1 MLEGAPV
8 IGAPPREC
16 INGRATGAT
25 AAPGSRS
32 RATERRA
39 AAVPGGAAAG
49 HHQGAAH
56 PQRHR
61 WGRVITISRDTG
73 PLTCRQRQLRQ
84 QRVPGQ
90 PQGQVRGVPQVPG
103 ALPLLQQH
111 QETQQTLR
119 GHQPL
124 WHTLDLRPT
133 LYLSLWMYLLNKNVK
148 KCI

>member
-1 MLEGAPV
+1 M
-8 IGAPPREC
+8 
-16 INGRATGAT
+16 
-25 AAPGSRS
+25 
-32 RATERRA
+32 
-39 AAVPGGAAAG
+39 
-49 HHQGAAH
+49 
-56 PQRHR
+56 
-61 WGRVITISRDTG
+61 SRDTG

-124 WHTLDLRPT
+124 WDRWDTLEPPVPELV
-133 LYLSLWMYLLNKNVK
+133 LKNMRETQFDTNR
-148 KCI
+148 CRS